1 MLEYDREAETT
12 WGGVDITQGV
22 QEIQGV
28 QGPSVRLVAAQKV
41 VGWEPRQ
48 RLERAGIQV
57 NTRELYQLNNDSI
70 SYSRS
75 LTGSV
80 QPDSRD

>member
-1 MLEYDREAETT
+1 MVHYYHQRGEDWEEGGLVLEYDREAETT

-57 NTRELYQLNNDSI
+57 NTRELD
-70 SYSRS
+70 
-75 LTGSV
+75 
-80 QPDSRD
+80 

>member
-1 MLEYDREAETT
+1 MVHYYHQRGEDWEEGGLVLEYDREAETT
-12 WGGVDITQGV
+12 WGGVDITQEV

-28 QGPSVRLVAAQKV
+28 QGLSVRLVAAQKV

-57 NTRELYQLNNDSI
+57 NTRELD
-70 SYSRS
+70 
-75 LTGSV
+75 
-80 QPDSRD
+80 

>member
-1 MLEYDREAETT
+1 MVHYYHQRGEDWEEGGLVLEYDREAETT

-22 QEIQGV
+22 KEIQGV
-28 QGPSVRLVAAQKV
+28 PGTSVRLVAAQKV

-57 NTRELYQLNNDSI
+57 NTRELD
-70 SYSRS
+70 
-75 LTGSV
+75 
-80 QPDSRD
+80 

>member
-1 MLEYDREAETT
+1 MVHYYHQRGEEWEEGGLVLEYDREAETT

-22 QEIQGV
+22 KEIQGV

-57 NTRELYQLNNDSI
+57 NTRELD
-70 SYSRS
+70 
-75 LTGSV
+75 
-80 QPDSRD
+80 

>member
-12 WGGVDITQGV
+12 WGGVDITQEV

-28 QGPSVRLVAAQKV
+28 QGLSVRLVAAQKV

-57 NTRELYQLNNDSI
+57 NTRELD
-70 SYSRS
+70 
-75 LTGSV
+75 
-80 QPDSRD
+80 